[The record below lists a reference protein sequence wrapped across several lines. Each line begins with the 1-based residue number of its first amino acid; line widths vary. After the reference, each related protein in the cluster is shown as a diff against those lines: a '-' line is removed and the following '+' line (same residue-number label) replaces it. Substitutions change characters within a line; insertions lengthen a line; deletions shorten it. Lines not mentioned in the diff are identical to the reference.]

1 METISYSDL
10 RERLKTKL
18 DEVAEG
24 HDPLIITRQKGK
36 DMVIMSLEDYN
47 SFIETI
53 YLLGSP
59 KNSEHLQKSIKQAE
73 EGLVKEVTLENLKSR
88 EK

>member
-10 RERLKTKL
+10 RGMLKMKF
-18 DEVAEG
+18 DETAEK
-24 HDPLIITRQKGK
+24 HEPLIITRQNGK

-53 YLLGSP
+53 YLLSSP
-59 KNSEHLQKSIKQAE
+59 NNVAHLSKSIQQVE
-73 EGLVKEVTLENLKSR
+73 DGLIKSFTIDELKSF